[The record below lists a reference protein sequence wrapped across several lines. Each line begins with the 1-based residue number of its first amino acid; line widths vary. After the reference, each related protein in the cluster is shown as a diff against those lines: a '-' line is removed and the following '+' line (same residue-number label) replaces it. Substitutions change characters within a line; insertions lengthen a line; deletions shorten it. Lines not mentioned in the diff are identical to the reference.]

1 MTEITQADRDA
12 AENYHDR
19 FCDVYSPPKGMCS
32 CGVEQAFTKHR
43 IQAVEQ
49 AQVEINRMREAIA
62 TLTAPHSPTA

>member
-1 MTEITQADRDA
+1 MTEITQADRDLCN
-12 AENYHDR
+12 ELWKMSVNWGNREDMEDMISR
-19 FCDVYSPPKGMCS
+19 
-32 CGVEQAFTKHR
+32 HR